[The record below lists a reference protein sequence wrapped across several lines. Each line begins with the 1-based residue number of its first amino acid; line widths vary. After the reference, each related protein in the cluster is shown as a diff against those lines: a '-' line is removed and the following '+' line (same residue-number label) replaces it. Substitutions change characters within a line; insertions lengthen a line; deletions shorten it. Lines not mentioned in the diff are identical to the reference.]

1 MMNTAAEIRG
11 RIFNIQKYS
20 IYDGDGIRTLIF
32 LKGCNIRCPWC
43 ANPEGLSSQFQ
54 VMFSHDKC
62 VGCGKCVDVCPAGIH
77 YMTTNEQG
85 EAVHRVNR
93 SIDCIGCRKCE
104 EVCISDALDIM
115 GKDVTV
121 SEMMEII
128 MQDYD
133 FYISSGGGVTIG
145 GGEMSL
151 QTDFAVELLRE
162 CKKMMINTAIETQGT
177 TSLANYEKLAEVVDL
192 FLFDVKHIDTVEHK
206 SLFGIGN
213 ENVRRNLERLMELGA
228 NVVMRMPL
236 VRGYN
241 DSFDA
246 ITGAI
251 KYAME
256 LSKRG
261 NLSRIDILPYHQLGR
276 GKYDKLDMIYPIKK
290 DPTYSAEELD
300 QLEAFF
306 KKFDFDIRLVRH

>member
-85 EAVHRVNR
+85 ETVHRVNR

-206 SLFGIGN
+206 NLFGIGN

-251 KYAME
+251 EYAME

-276 GKYDKLDMIYPIKK
+276 GKYDKLDMIYPIQK

>member
-85 EAVHRVNR
+85 EAVHCVNR

-162 CKKMMINTAIETQGT
+162 CKKMMINTAVETQGT

-206 SLFGIGN
+206 NLFGIGN

-251 KYAME
+251 EYAME

>member
-162 CKKMMINTAIETQGT
+162 CKKMMINTAVETQGT

-206 SLFGIGN
+206 NLFGIGN

-251 KYAME
+251 EYAME

>member
-177 TSLANYEKLAEVVDL
+177 TSLANYERLAEVVDL

-206 SLFGIGN
+206 NLFGIGN

-251 KYAME
+251 EYAME

-290 DPTYSAEELD
+290 DPTYSVEELD

>member
-1 MMNTAAEIRG
+1 METAAEIRG

-20 IYDGDGIRTLIF
+20 IYDGDGIRTLVF

-43 ANPEGLSSQFQ
+43 SNPEGLSSEFQ
-54 VMFSHDKC
+54 VMYSHDKC
-62 VGCGKCVDVCPAGIH
+62 VDCGKCVDVCPAGVH
-77 YMTTNEQG
+77 YMTTNESGKQ
-85 EAVHRVNR
+85 VHRVDR
-93 SIDCIGCRKCE
+93 AVDCIGCRKCE

-115 GKDVTV
+115 GKDVSV
-121 SEMMEII
+121 SELMKII

-151 QTDFAVELLRE
+151 QTDFAVALLRE
-162 CKKMMINTAIETQGT
+162 CKKMMINTAVETQAT
-177 TSLANYEKLAEVVDL
+177 TNVANYEKLAEVVDQ
-192 FLFDVKHIDTVEHK
+192 FLIDIKHIDTIQHK
-206 SLFGIGN
+206 ALFGIGN
-213 ENVRRNLERLMELGA
+213 ENVRRNLERLMDLGA
-228 NVVMRMPL
+228 NVVIRMPL

-241 DSFDA
+241 DSYDA

-251 KYAME
+251 NYAME

-261 NLSRIDILPYHQLGR
+261 NIQRIDILPYHQFGR
-276 GKYDKLDMIYPIKK
+276 NKYEKLEMIYPIKN
-290 DPTYSAEELD
+290 DPSYTPEELNS
-300 QLEAFF
+300 LEAFF

>member
-1 MMNTAAEIRG
+1 MNTAAEIRG

-32 LKGCNIRCPWC
+32 LEGCNIRCPWC

-62 VGCGKCVDVCPAGIH
+62 VGCGKCVDVCPTGIH

-121 SEMMEII
+121 SEMMDII

-162 CKKMMINTAIETQGT
+162 CKKMMINTAVETQGT
-177 TSLANYEKLAEVVDL
+177 TSLANYERLAEVVDL

-206 SLFGIGN
+206 NLFGIGN

-251 KYAME
+251 EYAME

-261 NLSRIDILPYHQLGR
+261 NLNRIDILPYHQLGR

-290 DPTYSAEELD
+290 DPTYSVEELD

-306 KKFDFDIRLVRH
+306 KTFDFDIRLVRH

>member
-1 MMNTAAEIRG
+1 MNTAAEIRG

-162 CKKMMINTAIETQGT
+162 CKKMMINTAVETQGT

-192 FLFDVKHIDTVEHK
+192 FLFDVKHIDTVQHK
-206 SLFGIGN
+206 NLFGIGN

-251 KYAME
+251 EYAME

-276 GKYDKLDMIYPIKK
+276 GKYDKLDMIYPIQK

>member
-1 MMNTAAEIRG
+1 MNTAAEIRG

-162 CKKMMINTAIETQGT
+162 CKKMMINTAVETQGT

-206 SLFGIGN
+206 NLFGIGN

-251 KYAME
+251 EYAME

>member
-162 CKKMMINTAIETQGT
+162 CKKMMINTAVETQGT

-192 FLFDVKHIDTVEHK
+192 FLFDVKHIDSVEHK
-206 SLFGIGN
+206 NLFGIGN

-251 KYAME
+251 EYAIE

>member
-206 SLFGIGN
+206 NLFGIGN

-228 NVVMRMPL
+228 NVVMRIPL

-251 KYAME
+251 EYAME

-290 DPTYSAEELD
+290 DPTYSVEELD

>member
-1 MMNTAAEIRG
+1 METAAETRG

-20 IYDGDGIRTLIF
+20 IYDGDGIRTLVF

-43 ANPEGLSSQFQ
+43 SNPEGLSSEFQ
-54 VMFSHDKC
+54 VMYSHDKC
-62 VGCGKCVDVCPAGIH
+62 VDCGKCVDVCPAGVH
-77 YMTTNEQG
+77 YMTNNENGKQ
-85 EAVHRVNR
+85 VHRVDR
-93 SIDCIGCRKCE
+93 GVDCIGCRKCE

-115 GKDVTV
+115 GKDVSV
-121 SEMMEII
+121 SELMKII

-151 QTDFAVELLRE
+151 QTDFAVALLRE
-162 CKKMMINTAIETQGT
+162 CKKMMINTAVETQAT
-177 TSLANYEKLAEVVDL
+177 TNVANYEKLAEVVDQ
-192 FLFDVKHIDTVEHK
+192 FLIDIKHIDTAQHK
-206 SLFGIGN
+206 ALFGIGN
-213 ENVRRNLERLMELGA
+213 ENVRRNLERLMDLGA
-228 NVVMRMPL
+228 NVVIRMPL

-241 DSFDA
+241 DSYDA

-251 KYAME
+251 NYAME

-261 NLSRIDILPYHQLGR
+261 NLQRIDILPYHQFGR
-276 GKYDKLDMIYPIKK
+276 NKYEKLEMIYPIKV
-290 DPTYSAEELD
+290 DPSYTPEELD
-300 QLEAFF
+300 SLEAFF

>member
-1 MMNTAAEIRG
+1 MNTAAEIRG

-162 CKKMMINTAIETQGT
+162 CKKMMINTAVETQGT

-192 FLFDVKHIDTVEHK
+192 FLFDVKHIDTIEHK
-206 SLFGIGN
+206 NLFGIGN

-251 KYAME
+251 EYAME

>member
-85 EAVHRVNR
+85 ETVHRVNR

-206 SLFGIGN
+206 NLFGIGN

-251 KYAME
+251 EYAME

>member
-1 MMNTAAEIRG
+1 MNTAAEIRG

-206 SLFGIGN
+206 NLFGIGN

-228 NVVMRMPL
+228 NVVMRIPL

-251 KYAME
+251 EYAME

-290 DPTYSAEELD
+290 DPTYSVEELD

>member
-1 MMNTAAEIRG
+1 MNTAAEIRG

-85 EAVHRVNR
+85 ETVHRVNR

-206 SLFGIGN
+206 NLFGIGN

-251 KYAME
+251 EYAME

-276 GKYDKLDMIYPIKK
+276 GKYDKLDMIYPIQK

>member
-1 MMNTAAEIRG
+1 MEMAAEIRG

-20 IYDGDGIRTLIF
+20 IYDGDGIRTLVF

-43 ANPEGLSSQFQ
+43 SNPEGLSSEFQ
-54 VMFSHDKC
+54 VMYSHDKC
-62 VGCGKCVDVCPAGIH
+62 VDCGKCVDVCPAGVH
-77 YMTTNEQG
+77 YMTTNESGKQ
-85 EAVHRVNR
+85 VHRVDR
-93 SIDCIGCRKCE
+93 AVDCIGCRKCE

-115 GKDVTV
+115 GKDVSV
-121 SEMMEII
+121 SELMKII

-151 QTDFAVELLRE
+151 QTDFAVALLRE
-162 CKKMMINTAIETQGT
+162 CKKMMINTAVETQAT
-177 TSLANYEKLAEVVDL
+177 TNVANYEKLAEVVDQ
-192 FLFDVKHIDTVEHK
+192 FLIDIKHIDTAQHRA
-206 SLFGIGN
+206 LFGIGN
-213 ENVRRNLERLMELGA
+213 ENVRRNLERLMDLGA
-228 NVVMRMPL
+228 NVVIRMPL

-241 DSFDA
+241 DSYDA

-251 KYAME
+251 NYAKE

-261 NLSRIDILPYHQLGR
+261 NIQRIDILPYHQFGR
-276 GKYDKLDMIYPIKK
+276 NKYEKLEMIYPIKN
-290 DPTYSAEELD
+290 DPSYTPEELD
-300 QLEAFF
+300 SLEAFF

>member
-62 VGCGKCVDVCPAGIH
+62 VDVCPTGIH

-121 SEMMEII
+121 SEMMDII

-162 CKKMMINTAIETQGT
+162 CKKMMINTAVETQGT
-177 TSLANYEKLAEVVDL
+177 TSLANYERLAEVVDL

-206 SLFGIGN
+206 NLFGIGN

-251 KYAME
+251 EYAME

-261 NLSRIDILPYHQLGR
+261 NLNRIDILPYHQLGR

-290 DPTYSAEELD
+290 DPTYSVEELD

-306 KKFDFDIRLVRH
+306 KTFDFDIRLVRH

>member
-213 ENVRRNLERLMELGA
+213 ENVRRNLERLMELGV

>member
-1 MMNTAAEIRG
+1 MNTAAEIRG

-206 SLFGIGN
+206 NLFGIGN

-251 KYAME
+251 EYAME

>member
-206 SLFGIGN
+206 NLFGIGN

-251 KYAME
+251 EYAME

>member
-128 MQDYD
+128 IQDYD

>member
-1 MMNTAAEIRG
+1 MNTAAEIRG

-54 VMFSHDKC
+54 VMFYHDKC

-251 KYAME
+251 EYAME

>member
-1 MMNTAAEIRG
+1 MNTAAEIRG

-85 EAVHRVNR
+85 DAVHRVNR

-162 CKKMMINTAIETQGT
+162 CKKMMINTAVETQGT

-192 FLFDVKHIDTVEHK
+192 FLFDVKHIDTVQHK
-206 SLFGIGN
+206 NLFGIGN

-251 KYAME
+251 EYAME

-276 GKYDKLDMIYPIKK
+276 GKYDKLDMIYPIQK

>member
-162 CKKMMINTAIETQGT
+162 CKKMMINTAVETQGT

-206 SLFGIGN
+206 NLFGIGN

-251 KYAME
+251 EYAME

-300 QLEAFF
+300 QLEVFF

>member
-1 MMNTAAEIRG
+1 MNTAAEIRG

>member
-1 MMNTAAEIRG
+1 METAAETRG

-20 IYDGDGIRTLIF
+20 IYDGDGIRTLVF

-43 ANPEGLSSQFQ
+43 SNPEGLSSEFQ
-54 VMFSHDKC
+54 VMYSRDKC
-62 VGCGKCVDVCPAGIH
+62 VDCGKCVDVCPAGVH
-77 YMTTNEQG
+77 YMTTNENGKQ
-85 EAVHRVNR
+85 VHRVDR
-93 SIDCIGCRKCE
+93 GVDCIGCRKCE

-115 GKDVTV
+115 GKDVSV
-121 SEMMEII
+121 SELMKII

-151 QTDFAVELLRE
+151 QTDFAVALLRE
-162 CKKMMINTAIETQGT
+162 CKKMMINTAVETQAT
-177 TSLANYEKLAEVVDL
+177 TNVANYEKLAEVVDQ
-192 FLFDVKHIDTVEHK
+192 FLIDIKHIDTAQHK
-206 SLFGIGN
+206 ALFGIGN
-213 ENVRRNLERLMELGA
+213 ENVRRNLERLMDLGA
-228 NVVMRMPL
+228 NVVIRMPL

-241 DSFDA
+241 DSYDA

-251 KYAME
+251 NYAME

-261 NLSRIDILPYHQLGR
+261 NLQRIDILPYHQFGR
-276 GKYDKLDMIYPIKK
+276 NKYEKLEMIYPIKV
-290 DPTYSAEELD
+290 DPSYTPEELD
-300 QLEAFF
+300 SLEAFF

>member
-1 MMNTAAEIRG
+1 MSAAEMKG

-162 CKKMMINTAIETQGT
+162 CKKMMINTAVETQGT

-206 SLFGIGN
+206 NLFGIGN

-251 KYAME
+251 EYAME

>member
-162 CKKMMINTAIETQGT
+162 CKKMMINTAVETQGT

-192 FLFDVKHIDTVEHK
+192 FLFDVKHIDTVQHK
-206 SLFGIGN
+206 NLFGIGN

-251 KYAME
+251 EYAME

-276 GKYDKLDMIYPIKK
+276 GKYDKLDMIYPIQK

>member
-1 MMNTAAEIRG
+1 MNTAAEIRG

-128 MQDYD
+128 IQDYD